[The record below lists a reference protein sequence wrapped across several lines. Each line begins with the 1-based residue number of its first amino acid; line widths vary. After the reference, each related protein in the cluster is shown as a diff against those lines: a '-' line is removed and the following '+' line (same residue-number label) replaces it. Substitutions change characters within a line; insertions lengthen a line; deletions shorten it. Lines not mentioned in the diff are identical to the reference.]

1 MRHYLCS
8 GGAALAPL
16 MHAGCV
22 FVSPGATLLIAITG
36 LALSAQSG
44 DFCTP

>member
-1 MRHYLCS
+1 MRHYLCC

-16 MHAGCV
+16 VHALCV
-22 FVSPGATLLIAITG
+22 FVAPSATLLIAITG

-44 DFCTP
+44 DVRAP